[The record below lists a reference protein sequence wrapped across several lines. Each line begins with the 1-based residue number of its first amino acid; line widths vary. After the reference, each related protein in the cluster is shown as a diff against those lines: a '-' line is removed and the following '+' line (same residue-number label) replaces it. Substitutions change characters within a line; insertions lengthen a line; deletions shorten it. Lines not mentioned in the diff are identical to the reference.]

1 MELSELLGETSEYDK
16 KQEVEM
22 RKPKSWLKS
31 VSAFANGNGGAL
43 IFGIADDDT
52 VIGIEDIKGASE
64 FVSQKIKER
73 IDPFPEVKMQ
83 IHGIEDGK
91 KLLVVEIMK
100 GQETPYYYRGDG
112 STEAFVRIGNESVT
126 ANAAELKRLVL
137 RGKNSSFDSLT
148 TEYDFKDYSFSKLR
162 ERFMEWNGAS
172 MPEKSFESF
181 GIVDN
186 KGKLTNAGALLA
198 DNCPIRYSRLFCTR
212 WNGLDK
218 SGGQIDA
225 LDSAEYSGSLIILL
239 EEGVRFVKRN
249 MKTLWKKTPNSR
261 IEMPDF
267 CERSVFE
274 SLVNGLIHRDYLVNG
289 SEVHI
294 DIFDDRLVIYSPGGM
309 PDGTKIQDRDI
320 NTIPSTRRN
329 PVLAD
334 IFGRLGYMERQGS
347 GLNKIREAYEN
358 AANYQAD
365 MEPEFY
371 SDRVLFMVTLKNLNY
386 KMLADEAKSEAKS
399 EAESIVLTELEK
411 RLCELLKKNSK
422 ITQSEIQKQL
432 DISRS
437 KVQRTMKKLVNEG
450 VIENIGSHRMGYW
463 KVKK

>member
-1 MELSELLGETSEYDK
+1 MKLSGFLGETTEYDK

-31 VSAFANGNGGAL
+31 VSAFANGNGGIL
-43 IFGIADDDT
+43 IFGVADDDT
-52 VIGIEDIKGASE
+52 VIGIEDIKGTSE

-73 IDPFPEVKMQ
+73 IDPFPEVTMQ
-83 IHGIEDGK
+83 IQSTEDGK
-91 KLLVVEIMK
+91 NLLIVEVMK
-100 GQETPYYYRGDG
+100 GQETPYYYHGDG
-112 STEAFVRIGNESVT
+112 STEAFIRIGNESVA
-126 ANAAELKRLVL
+126 ANAAELKKLVL
-137 RGKNSSFDSLT
+137 RGKNSSFDSLM
-148 TEYDFKDYSFSKLR
+148 TEYDFKDFSFSKLR
-162 ERFMEWNGAS
+162 ERFMEWNRAS

-181 GIVDN
+181 GIVND

-218 SGGQIDA
+218 SGGQVDA

-249 MKTLWKKTPNSR
+249 MKTLWKKTPDSR

-320 NTIPSTRRN
+320 DAIPSTRRN

-358 AANYQAD
+358 AANYKVG

-386 KMLADEAKSEAKS
+386 ENKVLKEEALNRALNRALNENEEK
-399 EAESIVLTELEK
+399 VLKLIRE
-411 RLCELLKKNSK
+411 NPY
-422 ITQSEIQKQL
+422 ITQLEIKEQLQIARSHVQKIMKL
-432 DISRS
+432 LVEREIIERVGS
-437 KVQRTMKKLVNEG
+437 KKT
-450 VIENIGSHRMGYW
+450 GYW
-463 KVKK
+463 EIK